1 MPDTR
6 ASMLA
11 TLAEIRSKPS
21 TPGRVAAIGRI
32 QDGLAKMSD
41 YAANT
46 PKGGGRARAM
56 KFHDRERLMGI
67 ADDSSR
73 SEKERQRAK
82 DILKGNGDIS
92 VGDAQFIDRANSK
105 DWFQPRE
112 ICDEQK
118 RAR

>member
-6 ASMLA
+6 ASMMA

-41 YAANT
+41 YAASA
-46 PKGGGRARAM
+46 PKGGGRARTM
-56 KFHDRERLMGI
+56 TFYDREQLMGI
-67 ADDSSR
+67 ADDRSR
-73 SEKERQRAK
+73 SEKERLRAK

-92 VGDAQFIDRANSK
+92 VGDALFIDRANGK
-105 DWFQPRE
+105 N
-112 ICDEQK
+112 
-118 RAR
+118 

>member
-6 ASMLA
+6 ASMMA

-32 QDGLAKMSD
+32 EGALARMSEF
-41 YAANT
+41 AANA
-46 PKGGGRARAM
+46 PRGGARARTM
-56 KFHDRERLMGI
+56 TIHDRENLMRI
-67 ADDSSR
+67 ADDHSR

-92 VGDAQFIDRANSK
+92 VGDAQFIDRANGK
-105 DWFQPRE
+105 E
-112 ICDEQK
+112 
-118 RAR
+118 